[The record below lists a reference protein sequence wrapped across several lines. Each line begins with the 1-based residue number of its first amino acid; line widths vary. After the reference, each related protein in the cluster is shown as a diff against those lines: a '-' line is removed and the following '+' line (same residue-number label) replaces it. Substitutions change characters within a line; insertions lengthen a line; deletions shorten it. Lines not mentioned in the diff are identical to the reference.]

1 MTGEERICA
10 LLRPPHDAAY
20 RLVCA
25 GANVTEVG
33 HRFGANDPDI
43 AEAHGKR
50 VLQDMVVDL
59 SRLYRTN
66 DFARGFFNR
75 ISA

>member
-1 MTGEERICA
+1 MPITSYAQNFEDVMLARAFPG
-10 LLRPPHDAAY
+10 PQGFYVD
-20 RLVCA
+20 V
-25 GANVTEVG
+25 
-33 HRFGANDPDI
+33 GANDPDI